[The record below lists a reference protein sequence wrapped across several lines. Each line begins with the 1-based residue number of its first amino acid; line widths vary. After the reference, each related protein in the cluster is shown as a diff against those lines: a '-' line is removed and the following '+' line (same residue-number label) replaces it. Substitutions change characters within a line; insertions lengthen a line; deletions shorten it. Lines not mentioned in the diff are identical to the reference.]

1 MNETSTWKW
10 AWLRKIKKHAKHSQ
24 RQHQASHHHHQRTA
38 PTQQIRHPEAV
49 WWCVC
54 QQPKAIVPSF
64 LYRTTEDFFIAQGEL
79 AMQHWRRHLT
89 TATQEMTIS
98 TSKDDI
104 GGSCG
109 LLTLPPEVLI
119 LIGSFLDI
127 KSVLNLSSASAAWR
141 NLLYDEHLLWK
152 ALYHRYWLSSNKWKY
167 VPSNALALKSLWL
180 VLCVP
185 FHFKAIQLH
194 FFSFADPISGGGIT
208 QRLEERGDV

>member
-1 MNETSTWKW
+1 
-10 AWLRKIKKHAKHSQ
+10 
-24 RQHQASHHHHQRTA
+24 
-38 PTQQIRHPEAV
+38 
-49 WWCVC
+49 
-54 QQPKAIVPSF
+54 
-64 LYRTTEDFFIAQGEL
+64 
-79 AMQHWRRHLT
+79 
-89 TATQEMTIS
+89 MTIS

-185 FHFKAIQLH
+185 FHFISFHFEGQLH
-194 FFSFADPISGGGIT
+194 FISFVDPISCGGGIT
-208 QRLEERGDV
+208 HRDWRSGETCESWMESFKQRAEIENRWLHCKPNVVTLQGHEEEVYCLQVRVSPLPTGVSPP